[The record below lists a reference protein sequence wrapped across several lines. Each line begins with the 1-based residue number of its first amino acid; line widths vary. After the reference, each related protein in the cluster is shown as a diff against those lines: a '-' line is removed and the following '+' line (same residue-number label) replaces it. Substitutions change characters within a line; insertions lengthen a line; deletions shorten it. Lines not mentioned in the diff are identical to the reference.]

1 MGTVHLYDLHVV
13 KDGTTVLQGIDL
25 RVDAGERLAVLGP
38 SGAGKSTLL
47 RAVAGLDTVAGG
59 QVVLDGRDVTSLPT
73 REREVAM
80 VSQTAALY
88 RHLDVAGNVA
98 FPLWV
103 RGVDTEERE
112 QRVEAEARAFS
123 LRGLLRRRP
132 RTLSQ
137 GEQHEVALA
146 RSLVRRGGV
155 LLLDEPFAQ
164 ADAPRRAMLVQ
175 ELIRVQ
181 EGYGVTLLVATN
193 DQRVAMSLAHRC
205 AVLHHGRFVQ
215 VASPTEL
222 YAAPATTF
230 VAGFL
235 GTPAMNLLPG
245 RIERS
250 AGRAQVRAGPFR
262 IPSVIPQVSR
272 WVGSDCVLGV
282 RPDDLQHATGEELIV
297 VEEVVRRRAF
307 LGAHIEVAIG
317 ASGDPAE
324 HVVAMVDRPAPRV
337 GELLRLTV
345 PADKVHVFA
354 PDGQAIAHGV

>member
-13 KDGTTVLQGIDL
+13 KDGAEVLHGIDL
-25 RVDAGERLAVLGP
+25 RVDTGERLAVLGP

-47 RAVAGLDTVAGG
+47 RAIAGLDTVAGG
-59 QVVLDGRDVTSLPT
+59 QVVLDGREVTSLPT

-88 RHLDVAGNVA
+88 RHLDVAANVA

-103 RGVDTEERE
+103 RGVETEEQE

-123 LRGLLRRRP
+123 LRGLLRRKP

-146 RSLVRRGGV
+146 RSLVRRSGV

-164 ADAPRRAMLVQ
+164 ADDPRRGMLVQ
-175 ELIRVQ
+175 ELIRIQ

-205 AVLHHGRFVQ
+205 AVLHRGRLVQ

-222 YAAPATTF
+222 YTSPATTF

-235 GTPAMNLLPG
+235 GTPPMNLLPG
-245 RIERS
+245 RIERV
-250 AGRAQVRAGPFR
+250 AGRAQVTAGPFR
-262 IPSVIPQVSR
+262 IPSVTPLISR
-272 WVGSDCVLGV
+272 WVGSDCTLGV
-282 RPDDLQHATGEELIV
+282 RPEDLQRATGDELIV
-297 VEEVVRRRAF
+297 IEEVVRRRAF

-317 ASGDPAE
+317 PNADPAD
-324 HVVAMVDRPAPRV
+324 HVVAMVDRPEPRV
-337 GELLRLTV
+337 GELLRLSA
-345 PADKVHVFA
+345 PPDKVHVFA
-354 PDGQAIAHGV
+354 PDGQALAHGV

>member
-1 MGTVHLYDLHVV
+1 MGTVHLYDLRVTRN
-13 KDGTTVLQGIDL
+13 GGEVLHGIDL
-25 RVDAGERLAVLGP
+25 RIDAGERLAVLGP

-47 RAVAGLDTVAGG
+47 RAVAGLDTVTGG
-59 QVVLDGRDVTSLPT
+59 QVVLGGHDVTSLPT
-73 REREVAM
+73 REREVSM

-103 RGVDTEERE
+103 RGVEEEERD
-112 QRVEAEARAFS
+112 QRVAAEARAFS
-123 LRGLLRRRP
+123 LGGLLRRKP

-164 ADAPRRAMLVQ
+164 ADAPRRGMLVQ
-175 ELIRVQ
+175 ELIRIQ

-205 AVLHHGRFVQ
+205 AVLHHGRLVQ

-235 GTPAMNLLPG
+235 GAPPMNLLPG
-245 RIERS
+245 RIERV
-250 AGRAQVRAGPFR
+250 AGRAQVRAGPFG
-262 IPSVIPQVSR
+262 IPSVTPRLSR
-272 WVGSDCVLGV
+272 WVGSDCTLGV
-282 RPDDLQHATGEELIV
+282 RPHDLQRAAGEELIV
-297 VEEVVRRRAF
+297 IEEVVRHQAF
-307 LGAHIEVAIG
+307 LGAQIEVAIG
-317 ASGDPAE
+317 PSDDPAD
-324 HVVAMVDRPAPRV
+324 HVVAMVDRPAPRL
-337 GELLRLTV
+337 GELLRLSV
-345 PADKVHVFA
+345 SPDKVHVFA
-354 PDGQAIAHGV
+354 PDGQVITHGV

>member
-1 MGTVHLYDLHVV
+1 MGTIHLYDLHVTR
-13 KDGTTVLQGIDL
+13 DDDAVLHGIDL
-25 RVDAGERLAVLGP
+25 RIDAGERVAVLGP

-47 RAVAGLDTVAGG
+47 RAIAGLDTVAGG

-73 REREVAM
+73 REREVSM

-88 RHLDVAGNVA
+88 RHLDVAANVA

-103 RGVDTEERE
+103 RGVEPDERD

-123 LRGLLRRRP
+123 LRGLLRRKP

-175 ELIRVQ
+175 ELIRIQ

-205 AVLHHGRFVQ
+205 AVLHQGRLVQ

-222 YAAPATTF
+222 YTSPATTF

-235 GTPAMNLLPG
+235 GSPPMNLLPG
-245 RIERS
+245 RIERV
-250 AGRAQVRAGPFR
+250 AGRTQVRAGPFH
-262 IPSVIPQVSR
+262 IPSATPRVSR
-272 WVGSDCVLGV
+272 RVDSECTLGV
-282 RPDDLQHATGEELIV
+282 RPHDLHRATGDEVIV
-297 VEEVVRRRAF
+297 IEEVVRRRAF

-317 ASGDPAE
+317 DSSEPSDQ
-324 HVVAMVDRPAPRV
+324 VVAMVERPAPRI

-345 PADKVHVFA
+345 LPDKVHVFA
-354 PDGQAIAHGV
+354 PDGQVISHGV

>member
-1 MGTVHLYDLHVV
+1 VGTVHLYDLHVT
-13 KDGTTVLQGIDL
+13 KDGDELLHGIDL
-25 RVDAGERLAVLGP
+25 RVAAGERVAVLGP

-47 RAVAGLDTVAGG
+47 RAIAGLDPVTAG
-59 QVVLDGRDVTSLPT
+59 QVVLDGRDVTTLPT

-88 RHLDVAGNVA
+88 RHLDVGANVA

-103 RGVDTEERE
+103 RGVEADERS

-123 LRGLLRRRP
+123 LRGLLRRKP

-164 ADAPRRAMLVQ
+164 ADALRRGMLVQ
-175 ELIRVQ
+175 ELIRIQ
-181 EGYGVTLLVATN
+181 EGYGATLLVATN
-193 DQRVAMSLAHRC
+193 DQRDAMSLAHRC
-205 AVLHHGRFVQ
+205 AVLHEGRVVQ

-222 YAAPATTF
+222 YDAPATIF

-235 GTPAMNLLPG
+235 GAPPMNLLPG
-245 RIERS
+245 RIERH

-262 IPSVIPQVSR
+262 ITSATPRVSR
-272 WVGSDCVLGV
+272 WVDSDCTLGV
-282 RPDDLQHATGEELIV
+282 RPQDLQRASGNEVIV

-317 ASGDPAE
+317 PSAE
-324 HVVAMVDRPAPRV
+324 PSDHVVAMVDRPAPEV
-337 GELLRLTV
+337 GELLRLSV
-345 PADKVHVFA
+345 PPDKVHVFA
-354 PDGQAIAHGV
+354 PDGRAISHGV